1 VAADPSCTF
10 CRIVAGELP
19 SYRVFEDE
27 VAVAFLDHR
36 PLRPGHCLL
45 VPREHVET
53 LHEAPPGLVAAL
65 AVATQRLSRAAERAV
80 GADGSF
86 VAINVR
92 VSQSVPHLHTHIVP
106 RHRRDGLFG
115 KNFLWL
121 RHPYPNA
128 ETIASVQA
136 AIVAALAAD
145 MPQ

>member
-1 VAADPSCTF
+1 VAVDPGCTF
-10 CRIVAGELP
+10 CRIVAGQLP
-19 SYRVFEDE
+19 SYRVFEDDI
-27 VAVAFLDHR
+27 AVAFLDHR

-53 LHEAPPGLVAAL
+53 LHDAPPELVAAL
-65 AVATQRLSRAAERAV
+65 AVATQRLSRAAERAL
-80 GADGSF
+80 GADGAF

-106 RHRRDGLFG
+106 RHRKDGLFG
-115 KNFLWL
+115 KNLLWL
-121 RHPYPNA
+121 RRPYPDEQA
-128 ETIASVQA
+128 IASVQA